1 MKHIKIFGTM
11 VTFNNAGRN
20 ARTIS
25 TFIETTNQPNC
36 TQQIEKNWLHGNN
49 QQYFLQSRFIM
60 CIFTVIISYDW
71 NNINCDI

>member
-49 QQYFLQSRFIM
+49 QTIFSSVTFYNVYFYSHYILRLEQY
-60 CIFTVIISYDW
+60 
-71 NNINCDI
+71 